1 MDELLT
7 QFLIEA
13 PELVQQGSDALL
25 ALERTPDN
33 RALMDDAFRAM
44 HTLKGS
50 VGLFD
55 LPAMATTLHS
65 AEDVL
70 GAVRSGVRAADR
82 PTIDSLLAVLTQ
94 TERWLRAIED
104 GGGLPEDAGDVA
116 RRLAEQLNAGG
127 GSAPETMAS
136 EASPGWATA
145 LREGRLEPGAL
156 TAIRYVPAEGAYF
169 SGDDPVGLMEAIPG
183 LVHLRLALREDEA
196 DGGPL

>member
-136 EASPGWATA
+136 EASPGDRLARGPPRA
-145 LREGRLEPGAL
+145 RRAYRHPLRPGRGRLFQ
-156 TAIRYVPAEGAYF
+156 R
-169 SGDDPVGLMEAIPG
+169 
-183 LVHLRLALREDEA
+183 R
-196 DGGPL
+196 